1 MNPTVNILTDRVEA
15 LLARKEGCLAVL
27 LHIAN
32 CEHDVPRAVRLRQEF
47 YVPLVEQI
55 VRAVHQSA

>member
-1 MNPTVNILTDRVEA
+1 MNAPVPILGDRVEA
-15 LLARKEGCLAVL
+15 LLARKEGCLALL

-32 CEHDVPRAVRLRQEF
+32 CEHDVARAVRLRQQL

-55 VRAVHQSA
+55 VRAVPESS